1 MESTQ
6 ENNPQSNNKR
16 IAKNTIMLY
25 VRMLL
30 SIVVSLYTSRVV
42 LQTLGIE
49 DYGIYGVVGGVVV
62 MFSFLNGAMATSTSR
77 FLTFEIGKKDLER
90 LRATFVSAFAVHLI
104 IGIII
109 LALAETV
116 GMWFLCEKMVI
127 PSDRT
132 AAAHWVYQCAIIG
145 MLISVTQVP
154 YNASIVAHE
163 KMDVYAYFE
172 LLNIFLKLGIVYL
185 LLIGNIDKLILY
197 AILML
202 VVQLFIA
209 FAYRW
214 YGARHYE
221 ECRLST
227 KIDMTIAK
235 PMMKF
240 TGWALFGN
248 IAYLGFTQGLN
259 IILNIFF
266 GPIVN
271 SSRSIA
277 VQVQGTVNS
286 FWTNFQTAVNPQIIK
301 SYAQNEKERLQSLVN
316 RSCLFSFYL
325 LLIFAVPIVI
335 YTSEILTIWL
345 GTVPN
350 YTVQFVQCAL
360 FISLVDSM
368 AEPLVTSIKANGNIK
383 AYQIVI
389 SIMFMIIL
397 PISYIILRMGG
408 MPIVVYIVHFF
419 IAVLCFIVRLYYAR
433 TLTGLS
439 IRKYAQNVIL
449 KAGVVTVGVMALTL
463 FYKHIIVPTSTF
475 TVLLSC
481 ACTALLTVLIIF
493 CLGLSKEEKTLITS
507 FIRTKLHKS

>member
-1 MESTQ
+1 MSYS
-6 ENNPQSNNKR
+6 QSNNKR
-16 IAKNTIMLY
+16 IAKNTLMLY
-25 VRMLL
+25 VRMLFTM
-30 SIVVSLYTSRVV
+30 SVSLFTSRVV
-42 LQTLGIE
+42 LQILGVE

-77 FLTFEIGKKDLER
+77 FLTFEIGKKDMER
-90 LRATFVSAFAVHLI
+90 LRATFVSAFVVHLL
-104 IGIII
+104 IGILI
-109 LALAETV
+109 LLLAETV
-116 GMWFLCEKMVI
+116 GLWLLCEKMVI
-127 PSDRT
+127 PSDRMT
-132 AAAHWVYQCAIIG
+132 AAHWAYQCSIIS

-172 LLNIFLKLGIVYL
+172 LLSIFLKLGVVYL
-185 LLIGNIDKLILY
+185 LLIGNTDKLILY

-202 VVQLFIA
+202 AVQVLIA

-214 YGARHYE
+214 YGALHYD
-221 ECRLST
+221 ECRLSM
-227 KIDMTIAK
+227 KFDMTIAK

-248 IAYLGFTQGLN
+248 VAYVGFTQGLN
-259 IILNIFF
+259 IILNVFF
-266 GPIVN
+266 GPILN

-325 LLIFAVPIVI
+325 LLIIAVPVEI
-335 YTSEILTIWL
+335 YTSEIITIWL
-345 GTVPN
+345 GNVPD
-350 YTVQFVQCAL
+350 YTVQFVRCAL

-389 SIMFMIIL
+389 SIMFLLIL
-397 PISYIILRMGG
+397 PISYIILKMGG
-408 MPIVVYIVHFF
+408 MPIVVYLVHFC
-419 IAVLCFIVRLYYAR
+419 ITVLCFIVRLYYAR

-439 IRKYAQNVIL
+439 IRRYVKNVVL
-449 KAGVVTVGVMALTL
+449 KAGIVSVVVMAFALSYT
-463 FYKHIIVPTSTF
+463 YIIVPTSTF
-475 TVLLSC
+475 LVLFSC
-481 ACTALLTVLIIF
+481 ACTALLTALIIY
-493 CLGLSKEEKTLITS
+493 CLGLNKEEKMLITH
-507 FIRTKLHKS
+507 FIRTKLYKS